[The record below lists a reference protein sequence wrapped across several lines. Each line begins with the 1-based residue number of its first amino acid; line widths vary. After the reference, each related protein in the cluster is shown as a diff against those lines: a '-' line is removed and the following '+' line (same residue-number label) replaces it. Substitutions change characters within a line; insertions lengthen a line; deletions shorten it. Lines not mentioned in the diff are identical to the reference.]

1 MFPSAVKFY
10 SILFPAMAESE
21 LPTTGGEL
29 DLNNEIR
36 VTGERESNRKTL
48 LRNNFEA
55 VVMFSGGIVKYIFSG
70 HYQERQVWD
79 WKYSGNPHNDS
90 KWPMT
95 SRKKGSEHQF

>member
-36 VTGERESNRKTL
+36 VTGERE
-48 LRNNFEA
+48 
-55 VVMFSGGIVKYIFSG
+55 
-70 HYQERQVWD
+70 
-79 WKYSGNPHNDS
+79 P
-90 KWPMT
+90 
-95 SRKKGSEHQF
+95 